1 MYTLTTRFTPGASS
15 SPFSRE
21 NSRTSTIIPFF
32 AVRNA
37 ERSIAH
43 VSRLLAE
50 DRAEKSFLGGK
61 LGLSLRSDL
70 TDENVACA
78 NLCSD
83 LDNAVCVKILERVF
97 ADVRDRG

>member
-1 MYTLTTRFTPGASS
+1 MYTLTTRVYAGGKLVAVLAGELPDIDDYSV
-15 SPFSRE
+15 
-21 NSRTSTIIPFF
+21 F

-61 LGLSLRSDL
+61 LGLSLRSYL

-83 LDNAVCVKILERVF
+83 L
-97 ADVRDRG
+97 